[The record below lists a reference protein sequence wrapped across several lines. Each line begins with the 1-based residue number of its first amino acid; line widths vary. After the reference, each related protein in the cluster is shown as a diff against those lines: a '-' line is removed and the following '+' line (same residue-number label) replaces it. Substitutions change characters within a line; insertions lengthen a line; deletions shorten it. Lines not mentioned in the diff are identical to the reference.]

1 MLKNTV
7 KEYIKRNLLFNPY
20 ADIHFKANESDVVDR
35 ANESDVVDR
44 ANEAEAEVELEQKN
58 EPAYMDIPNYLMPP
72 RFKSS
77 KPLMLCVFHIVP
89 NKSSPFL
96 LHLLQK
102 NKKNKLEF
110 IHLPSFGGR
119 HNRNLKQEAVNY
131 IRDLFPSAE
140 ELSYVGFIETDKHN
154 ILFIKFVND
163 STELYQ
169 LYSHDYSWATSHEVI
184 NLKKVADVPIA
195 EIVTSFFTTHASL
208 LVLKN
213 DDDVIYN
220 TPVIGYYTVS
230 DKNDDIYKKN
240 INGSFS
246 SFSFSSSY
254 YVFYFAMPPQQANAI
269 IMRAALFL
277 TKPSLNAIGDDVS
290 SLIFNK
296 TTPITYAI
304 KHYHQHL
311 PLSYII

>member
-1 MLKNTV
+1 
-7 KEYIKRNLLFNPY
+7 
-20 ADIHFKANESDVVDR
+20 
-35 ANESDVVDR
+35 
-44 ANEAEAEVELEQKN
+44 
-58 EPAYMDIPNYLMPP
+58 MDIPNYLMPP
-72 RFKSS
+72 HFKSS

-110 IHLPSFGGR
+110 IHLPSFDGGR

-195 EIVTSFFTTHASL
+195 EIVTSFFTTHPSL

-230 DKNDDIYKKN
+230 DRNDDIYKKN

-246 SFSFSSSY
+246 SFSSSY

-277 TKPSLNAIGDDVS
+277 TSPSLNAIGDDVS

>member
-7 KEYIKRNLLFNPY
+7 KEYIKRKLLFNPY

-44 ANEAEAEVELEQKN
+44 ANELEQKN

-72 RFKSS
+72 HFKTS

-110 IHLPSFGGR
+110 IHLPSFDGGR

-169 LYSHDYSWATSHEVI
+169 LYSHDYSCATSHEVI

-230 DKNDDIYKKN
+230 DRNDDIYKKN

-246 SFSFSSSY
+246 SFSSFSSSY

-277 TKPSLNAIGDDVS
+277 TNPVLNAIGDDNIS

>member
-35 ANESDVVDR
+35 ANESD
-44 ANEAEAEVELEQKN
+44 EVEQKN

-96 LHLLQK
+96 LHLLHKK
-102 NKKNKLEF
+102 NKKNELEF

-208 LVLKN
+208 LLLKN

-230 DKNDDIYKKN
+230 DRNDDIYKKN

-246 SFSFSSSY
+246 SFSSSY

-277 TKPSLNAIGDDVS
+277 TSPVLNAIGDDDVSS

>member
-35 ANESDVVDR
+35 ANE
-44 ANEAEAEVELEQKN
+44 AEAEVELEQKTN
-58 EPAYMDIPNYLMPP
+58 EVDDAAYMDIPNYLMPP

-96 LHLLQK
+96 LHLLH
-102 NKKNKLEF
+102 KKNELEF
-110 IHLPSFGGR
+110 RHLPSFGGR

-230 DKNDDIYKKN
+230 DRNDDIYKKN

-246 SFSFSSSY
+246 SFSSSY

-277 TKPSLNAIGDDVS
+277 TSPSLNAIGDDVS